1 MSLPHLSS
9 YSVILSGKSWE
20 IVAIAAE
27 QYKDRAGMNASAS
40 TGGSPTVLGRRVAL
54 LLGGDFDLHS
64 FAYTVDALRLVNQA
78 TGQAAYSWEVISLG
92 GRQLVSTCGVE
103 VSANWLLC
111 ERLEELRRM
120 DCLFVLS
127 KGTTSAQS
135 SAISKSLVSAKD
147 AAAEIFG
154 IGCGVFE
161 IARAGLLRRGAL
173 HWERVGEF
181 ENEFGADIDATTDL
195 FTADRG
201 TFTCPGGAAA
211 MDLMVHLI
219 MSHHG
224 EEIAAQVCRLAL
236 VERAR
241 PLGER
246 QRISIHGKD
255 LRKVPKLWEALCIMA
270 NVKSSHLDVGAICE
284 RINLSRRQLER
295 LFQAY
300 MGTSPFRFF
309 QSLRLQHAD
318 ALLVNSNE
326 PVNVVARKCGFT
338 TPSHF
343 TRAYKLQYGI
353 LPTAVRA
360 GGDLTSRSG

>member
-1 MSLPHLSS
+1 MD
-9 YSVILSGKSWE
+9 
-20 IVAIAAE
+20 A
-27 QYKDRAGMNASAS
+27 RAS
-40 TGGSPTVLGRRVAL
+40 TEGSLAVLGRRVAL
-54 LLGGDFDLHS
+54 LLGSDFDLHS
-64 FAYTVDALRLVNQA
+64 LACVVDALRLVNQA
-78 TGQAAYSWEVISLG
+78 IGQTAYSWEVISLG
-92 GRQLVSTCGVE
+92 GHQLVSACGVE

-135 SAISKSLVSAKD
+135 NTISKLLVSAKN

-154 IGCGVFE
+154 IGCGVYE
-161 IARAGLLRRGAL
+161 AARAGLLRRGAL
-173 HWERVGEF
+173 HWEKVGEF

-195 FTADRG
+195 LTADRG
-201 TFTCPGGAAA
+201 TFTCPGGTAA

-219 MSHHG
+219 VSHHG
-224 EEIAAQVCRLAL
+224 EEIAAQLCRLAL
-236 VERAR
+236 VERVR

-255 LRKVPKLWEALCIMA
+255 LGKAPKLREALCIMS
-270 NVKSSHLDVGAICE
+270 NVKSSHLDVGEICE

-295 LFQAY
+295 LFETY

-343 TRAYKLQYGI
+343 TRVYKLQYGI
-353 LPTAVRA
+353 LPRAVRM
-360 GGDLTSRSG
+360 GGDLTSRSD